1 MNPRVTEN
9 MSMMQSAGRKKRSP
23 VDNIIVTCSI
33 MERNRTQNKLTYM
46 MFVDAVKCFDKLW
59 LKDGMLELERNGMPE
74 HDVMMIYEMNKTS
87 NIVVKTP
94 NGVTDQFTTQ
104 NTVKQG
110 TTFGSIICC
119 AETDRVNEINERVA
133 VLYGPK
139 LEIGMPV
146 FMEYC

>member
-1 MNPRVTEN
+1 MNPRVTE
-9 MSMMQSAGRKKRSP
+9 SMMQSAGRKKRSP
-23 VDNIIVTCSI
+23 VDNIIVACSI

-46 MFVDAVKCFDKLW
+46 FADAVKCFDKLW
-59 LKDGMLELERNGMPE
+59 LKDGMLELERNGMTE

-110 TTFGSIICC
+110 TTFGLIICC
-119 AETDRVNEINERVA
+119 AETDRVNEIKEKGSSNVWTRTRN
-133 VLYGPK
+133 LYASFYG
-139 LEIGMPV
+139 
-146 FMEYC
+146 